1 MRTRILAA
9 LLAVVG
15 VAVAAAGI
23 GLEAKGP
30 NPYHGRTVYKATCKQ
45 CHRKGGEAA
54 NQTPM
59 SKTIAQWESFF
70 KSKVQGCAKKVEE
83 KTGKPLSAEDIADMK
98 FFLVSHAADS
108 DQPETCGE

>member
-1 MRTRILAA
+1 MRTRFLAA

-15 VAVAAAGI
+15 AGLVAAGV

-30 NPYHGRTVYKATCKQ
+30 NPYHGKTVYKATCKQ
-45 CHRKGGEAA
+45 CHRKDGAAA

-70 KSKVQGCAKKVEE
+70 KTKAQGCLKRVEE
-83 KTGKPLSAEDIADMK
+83 KTGKPLSAEDVADMK